1 MPILSYVA
9 SFVTCNDSGAPR
21 VPKTFQKETEIPLNP
36 LAGVETKLFS
46 DFLGLLVLLGCPGF
60 LGWLVLLG
68 CPGFFGLLA
77 FPEASRQFF
86 EGFYFHFYS
95 NNQHLSNVDWNVEF
109 FSLNFFLYVL
119 LSFIFL
125 FSRFA
130 CICVTRHCLHAIC
143 YIFMKCC

>member
-1 MPILSYVA
+1 MIFHYCKLFILFSIL
-9 SFVTCNDSGAPR
+9 FVKDVKNQADFPFCFWKKKCLR
-21 VPKTFQKETEIPLNP
+21 VQYISLNP

-95 NNQHLSNVDWNVEF
+95 NNQHLSNVDCNVF
-109 FSLNFFLYVL
+109 FEGVAL
-119 LSFIFL
+119 LPMGGQSVRI
-125 FSRFA
+125 
-130 CICVTRHCLHAIC
+130 
-143 YIFMKCC
+143 